1 VTENEFDSGAGLEFG
16 QARKTDLAIRLLQ
29 KVHGDNF
36 DFVVN
41 DYLCFQYRLFKGE
54 NRLFV

>member
-1 VTENEFDSGAGLEFG
+1 
-16 QARKTDLAIRLLQ
+16 LQ